1 MGRQALIISM
11 SLTLLPLAFIG
22 SVSAHGG
29 VVYPPIWQAGASI
42 PLDEIVNDDAFTDP
56 PVRDQ
61 VDLREG
67 TYPEG
72 SVWRPVGRYGYPL
85 ALRMDSVIVPANLK
99 RGEYVLSFRW
109 DTSGGNQVWVSCASI
124 KLVKSAAGR
133 SDDNDD
139 YSYYTADDYDELE
152 HDVFESTRSDED
164 DDDDDDYDDYSL
176 YTDEDY
182 EELEQ
187 AFESTRAD
195 ED

>member
-1 MGRQALIISM
+1 M
-11 SLTLLPLAFIG
+11 
-22 SVSAHGG
+22 
-29 VVYPPIWQAGASI
+29 YPSEMKEHI
-42 PLDEIVNDDAFTDP
+42 LH
-56 PVRDQ
+56 
-61 VDLREG
+61 
-67 TYPEG
+67 
-72 SVWRPVGRYGYPL
+72 GYPL
-85 ALRMDSVIVPANLK
+85 ALRKDSVIVPANLK

-133 SDDNDD
+133 SDDNQDDDD
-139 YSYYTADDYDELE
+139 YSYYTAEDYEELE

-164 DDDDDDYDDYSL
+164 DEDDDDYSL

-195 ED
+195 EDEDDYDDYSLYSDEDYEELEQNFQNY

>member
-1 MGRQALIISM
+1 MIKAIKNGKSEKGWEQ
-11 SLTLLPLAFIG
+11 F
-22 SVSAHGG
+22 
-29 VVYPPIWQAGASI
+29 
-42 PLDEIVNDDAFTDP
+42 
-56 PVRDQ
+56 DQ

-85 ALRMDSVIVPANLK
+85 ALRKDSVIVPANLK

-139 YSYYTADDYDELE
+139 YSYYTAEDYDELE
-152 HDVFESTRSDED
+152 QAFESTRSDED
-164 DDDDDDYDDYSL
+164 DDDYDDYSY
-176 YTDEDY
+176 YTAEDY
-182 EELEQ
+182 DELEQ

-195 ED
+195 EDEDDYDDYSLYSDEDYEE

>member
-1 MGRQALIISM
+1 MIKAIKNGKSEKGWEQ
-11 SLTLLPLAFIG
+11 F
-22 SVSAHGG
+22 
-29 VVYPPIWQAGASI
+29 
-42 PLDEIVNDDAFTDP
+42 
-56 PVRDQ
+56 DQ

-139 YSYYTADDYDELE
+139 YSYYTAEDYEE
-152 HDVFESTRSDED
+152 
-164 DDDDDDYDDYSL
+164 YSL

-182 EELEQ
+182 EELEL

-195 ED
+195 EDEEDYDDYYSDEDYEELEQNFQNY